1 MKTKSDYSVQKVKV
15 GKRNYYY
22 FRNRASGVRVALDGE
37 PGSREYELNYEA
49 ALREH
54 APMKALPQILRA
66 RGAAPGSLAW
76 VLAQYHGC
84 SPNIKSGQRNGSTPP
99 NPPKRFTTAVI
110 IG

>member
-37 PGSREYELNYEA
+37 PGSREYELSYEA

-76 VLAQYHGC
+76 VLAQY
-84 SPNIKSGQRNGSTPP
+84 IKSGQRNGSTPP